1 MVLDTARIPPVT
13 AGLGFTLQDQN
24 QFQVFQHQGSTSSY
38 LRQCSIDTAGSGLL
52 VIDFKNSTN
61 SHARNPNEHPSDY
74 STSAT

>member
-38 LRQCSIDTAGSGLL
+38 LRQCSIDTAGSGLP
-52 VIDFKNSTN
+52 
-61 SHARNPNEHPSDY
+61 PNISRYVFDA
-74 STSAT
+74 SISRQ